1 MLTYLSR
8 LTNER
13 DSLTQAA
20 TDVTEKAAREE
31 RDVTDTERTSLTNW
45 ATRCAEIDGQLTEYN
60 SQAESQ
66 RAYARLRSSLTLTD
80 DDSAPSTQL
89 ERRSA
94 HSDAQPASWGEQFV
108 NSPAF
113 TNYVGA
119 GVSQRVAM
127 PFELE
132 QRAPIM
138 VGGFP
143 AQGLPPFYWTPPQY
157 NYSSPLL
164 DVIGKVTTSSNS
176 VSYVQWTPNP
186 QGAATVVAEGV
197 AKPEAVMTASGVSV
211 SLQTYAHW
219 KEITRQALEDVP
231 QIRSIVETRLRQGI
245 VRALEDAVA
254 AALIAATIPPATVAV
269 GGSLLESIRVGIGLV
284 QSAGYANP
292 NAVLLNPSDFA
303 ALDLAVMGGTQ
314 QGPTRQSQFWG
325 LTPIAS
331 NGVTAGTAFVG
342 DFSVGVTLF
351 SRGTTEV
358 FLSDS
363 HADNFIRNI
372 LLLLAETRAL
382 VTVPEPAALAECSV
396 SAAGTQTTAR

>member
-1 MLTYLSR
+1 VLTYLSR
-8 LTNER
+8 LTAER

-20 TDVTEKAAREE
+20 TDVTEKAARDE
-31 RDVTDTERTSLTNW
+31 RDVTDTERTSLANW

-60 SQAESQ
+60 AQAESQ

-80 DDSAPSTQL
+80 DDSAASTQL
-89 ERRSA
+89 DRRSA
-94 HSDAQPASWGEQFV
+94 QNDAQQRSWGDLFV
-108 NSPAF
+108 ESAAF
-113 TNYVGA
+113 TNYLGA
-119 GVSQRVAM
+119 GVSQRVAV

-132 QRAPIM
+132 QRAPI
-138 VGGFP
+138 GIGTFP
-143 AQGLPPFYWTPPQY
+143 AQGLPPYYWTPPQY
-157 NYSSPLL
+157 NYASPLL
-164 DVIGKVTTSSNS
+164 DVIGKVTTSSNA

-186 QGAATVVAEGV
+186 QGAASVVGEGL
-197 AKPEAVMTASGVSV
+197 AKPEATMTATGVSV
-211 SLQTYAHW
+211 SLQTYAHY
-219 KEITRQALEDVP
+219 KEVTRQALEDVP
-231 QIRSIVETRLRQGI
+231 QIRSIVEGRLRQGI

-254 AALIAATIPPATVAV
+254 AALVAATIPPATVAL
-269 GGSLLESIRVGIGLV
+269 GGALLEAIRIGVGLV

-292 NAVLLNPSDFA
+292 NAVLLNPADFA
-303 ALDLAVMGGTQ
+303 ALDIAVMNGTQ
-314 QGPTRQSQFWG
+314 QGPTRAGGFWG

-331 NGVTAGTAFVG
+331 NGVPAGTAYVG

-382 VTVPEPAALAECSV
+382 VTVPEPAALAECTV
-396 SAAGTQTTAR
+396 AAAAGR

>member
-8 LTNER
+8 LTAER

-20 TDVTEKAAREE
+20 TDLTERAARDE
-31 RDVTDTERTSLTNW
+31 RDVTDTERTSLTGW
-45 ATRCAEIDGQLTEYN
+45 ATRCAEIDSQLTEYN
-60 SQAESQ
+60 AQAESQ

-94 HSDAQPASWGEQFV
+94 QNDAQQLSWGDQFV

-113 TNYVGA
+113 TNYTGA

-138 VGGFP
+138 ISGFP
-143 AQGLPPFYWTPPQY
+143 AQGLPPMYWQPPQY
-157 NYSSPLL
+157 TYKSPLL
-164 DVIGKVTTSSNS
+164 DVIGKVTTSSNA

-197 AKPEAVMTASGVSV
+197 AKPEAAMTATGVSV

-219 KEITRQALEDVP
+219 KEVSRQALEDVP
-231 QIRSIVETRLRQGI
+231 QIRSIVENRLRQGI
-245 VRALEDAVA
+245 VRALEDAVS
-254 AALIAATIPPATVAV
+254 AALVAATLPTATVPV
-269 GGSLLESIRVGIGLV
+269 GGSLLEAVRVGIGTV

-292 NAVLLNPSDFA
+292 NAVLLNPADYA
-303 ALDLAVMGGTQ
+303 AMDIEIIRATN
-314 QGPTRQSQFWG
+314 QGPTMTNNPWG
-325 LTPIAS
+325 LTVVAS
-331 NGVTAGTAFVG
+331 NGVAPGTAFVG

-351 SRGTTEV
+351 SRGSTEV
-358 FLSDS
+358 YLTDS
-363 HADNFIRNI
+363 HADLFIRNI

-396 SAAGTQTTAR
+396 SAAGTQTAVR